1 MIHVIDYGRGN
12 LFSIGQALRHLGV
25 PFDLTSDPG
34 QVREASRLLLPG
46 VGAFGDAMAGLTE
59 RGLADAVRDA
69 ALRKIPLLG
78 ICVGAQML
86 LSRSEEFGL
95 HDGLDIIAGTVRRLP
110 EPADGAPGQTRI
122 PNVGWRA
129 LEPRRDDSVLGTLPD
144 GSMAYF
150 VHSLAPMVDD
160 DNHVAATITVNGA
173 IIPAAIRKGNILGY
187 QFHPEKSGPTGLGLL
202 QRFVEMKV

>member
-25 PFDLTSDPG
+25 PFKLTSDAG
-34 QVREASRLLLPG
+34 QIRESSRLLLPG

-69 ALRKIPLLG
+69 AHRDIPLLG

-95 HDGLDIIAGTVRRLP
+95 HKGLDLINGTVRRLP
-110 EPADGAPGQTRI
+110 EPYDGATGQTRI

-129 LEPRRDDSVLGTLPD
+129 IESKQDDPVLGTVPAN
-144 GSMAYF
+144 SMAYF
-150 VHSLAPMVDD
+150 VHSLAPMADD
-160 DNHVAATITVNGA
+160 QNHIVATITINGEK
-173 IIPAAIRKGNILGY
+173 IPAAIRKGNILGY
-187 QFHPEKSGPTGLGLL
+187 QFHPEKSGPTGLDLL

>member
-25 PFDLTSDPG
+25 PFELTSDAG
-34 QVREASRLLLPG
+34 QIREASRLLLPG
-46 VGAFGDAMAGLTE
+46 VGAFGDAMAGLMA
-59 RGLADAVRDA
+59 RGLADAVKDA
-69 ALRKIPLLG
+69 ANRDIPLLG

-86 LSRSEEFGL
+86 LSRSEEFGR
-95 HDGLDIIAGTVRRLP
+95 HDGLDLIGGTVRRLP
-110 EPADGAPGQTRI
+110 EPTEGATGQTRI

-129 LEPRRDDSVLGTLPD
+129 LETKQEDPVLGSLPAN
-144 GSMAYF
+144 SMAYF

-160 DNHVAATITVNGA
+160 EQHVVATITINGA
-173 IIPAAIRKGNILGY
+173 RIPAAIRKGNILGY